1 LGRATI
7 LWRWAAV
14 LIPGAMLYI
23 APLTAFTPLQR
34 HLLAVFTATIIALV
48 AQPVPMGVSVLIAM
62 TLLALTRTLSP
73 AAVLA
78 GFSNVVVWLI
88 FTAFLFA
95 RAVTA
100 TGFGMRVAYVFVRQ
114 FGRSPL
120 TLGYSIA
127 AAGVALS
134 PFVPSDTA
142 RGGGIIYPIT
152 RSLAQAFDSEPGPT
166 ARRLGSFL
174 ILAAFHANYTASAMF
189 LTSMASNP
197 LIAEFAHKIGHVELT
212 WARWALASSVPGF
225 LALLIVPFVIY
236 RLHRPEIRDTA
247 AARGLAATRLREMG
261 PMSGRELRLAIIL
274 MAVMAGWVT
283 SPWHGVSNTFVAL
296 TGVCAILI
304 LRVLN
309 WDDLLAETK
318 AWDALIW
325 FAPLVMMADELNET
339 GVIKILSASVFG
351 YLHGWPPVVAMF
363 ALVGAYLYV
372 HYAFASMTAQVTA
385 LYPAFLAAAMVAG
398 SPALPAA
405 LLLAFFSNLNAG
417 LTHYGTGSAPV
428 FFNAGY
434 VGQATWWKLGFVISV
449 VNVAIWF
456 GIGSIWWRVVA
467 LW

>member
-1 LGRATI
+1 V
-7 LWRWAAV
+7 V
-14 LIPGAMLYI
+14 LVPGALLYFS
-23 APLTAFTPLQR
+23 PLPLFSPPQR
-34 HLLAVFTATIIALV
+34 HLLAVFTATVVALI
-48 AQPVPMGVSVLIAM
+48 AQPVPMGVSVLAAM
-62 TLLALTRTLSP
+62 TLLALTRTLS
-73 AAVLA
+73 ANAVLA

-100 TGFGMRVAYVFVRQ
+100 TGFGMRVAYLFVRR

-120 TLGYSIA
+120 ALGYSIA
-127 AAGVALS
+127 ASGVVLS

-152 RSLAQAFDSEPGPT
+152 RSLAQAFDSEPGAT

-174 ILAAFHANYTASAMF
+174 MLAAFHANYTASAMF

-197 LIAEFAHKIGHVELT
+197 LIAEFAHKVGRIELT
-212 WARWALASSVPGF
+212 WTTWALASSVPGL
-225 LALLIVPFVIY
+225 LALLVVPFLIY
-236 RLHRPEIRDTA
+236 QLHRPEIKDTA
-247 AARGLAATRLREMG
+247 AARKLASERLREMG
-261 PMSGRELRLAIIL
+261 PMSGRELRLAAIL
-274 MAVMAGWVT
+274 VAVMAGWVT
-283 SPWHGVSNTFVAL
+283 SPWHGIPNTFVAL
-296 TGVCAILI
+296 AGVCAILI
-304 LRVLN
+304 LRVLT

-325 FAPLVMMADELNET
+325 FAPLVMMADNLNES
-339 GVIKILSASVFG
+339 GVIRILSQSVFG
-351 YLHGWPPVVAMF
+351 YMQSWAPVAAMF
-363 ALVGAYLYV
+363 ALAAVYLYV

-385 LYPAFLAAAMVAG
+385 LYPAFLAAALAARA
-398 SPALPAA
+398 PALPAA

-434 VGQATWWKLGFVISV
+434 VGQGTWWKLGFIISL

-456 GIGSIWWRVVA
+456 GIGSLWWRAVG

>member
-1 LGRATI
+1 VRNGTLY
-7 LWRWAAV
+7 RWAAV
-14 LIPGAMLYI
+14 LIPGAVLYFS
-23 APLTAFTPLQR
+23 PLPLLLPPQR
-34 HLLAVFTATIIALV
+34 RLLAVFASTVIALI
-48 AQPVPMGVSVLIAM
+48 AQPVPMGVSVLLAM
-62 TLLALTRTLSP
+62 TLLALTRTLAP

-100 TGFGMRVAYVFVRQ
+100 TGFGMRVAYMFVRQ

-197 LIAEFAHKIGHVELT
+197 LIAEFAHKVGHVELT
-212 WARWALASSVPGF
+212 WTTWAVASSVPGI
-225 LALLIVPFVIY
+225 LALLVVPYLIY
-236 RLHRPEIRDTA
+236 RLHRPEIEDTS
-247 AARGLAATRLREMG
+247 AARRLASEHLREMG
-261 PMSGRELRLAIIL
+261 PMSGREFRLALIL
-274 MAVMAGWVT
+274 VGVMAGWVT
-283 SPWHGVSNTFVAL
+283 SPWHGIPNTFVAL
-296 TGVCAILI
+296 AGVCAILV
-304 LRVLN
+304 LRVLT
-309 WDDLLAETK
+309 WDDLLSESK

-325 FAPLVMMADELNET
+325 FAPLVMMADNLNES
-339 GVIKILSASVFG
+339 GVIRILSNSVFG
-351 YLHGWPPVVAMF
+351 YMHGWPPVL
-363 ALVGAYLYV
+363 ALFSLVTAYLYV
-372 HYAFASMTAQVTA
+372 HYSFASMTAQVTA
-385 LYPAFLAAAMVAG
+385 LYPAFLAAALAAG
-398 SPALPAA
+398 APPLPSA

-434 VGQATWWKLGFVISV
+434 VGQGTWWKLGFIISL
-449 VNVAIWF
+449 VNVLIWF
-456 GIGSIWWRVVA
+456 GVGSLWWRAVGI
-467 LW
+467 W